1 MSNLIE
7 GTAPILERLRLLYLI
22 WINIFFSFQIFYN
35 WPSVSFYDLYCFRN
49 GQIGMSPIHQSQTL
63 IPNQLS
69 RYWYLFDM
77 DSMVFC
83 YQQYS
88 WHWWTHM
95 PPNYSA
101 TSATHNHHHLTICYR
116 NSTAWRLL
124 LSVQSSIDS
133 FTVSLHSP
141 NGRHLP
147 AVRAVQGDC

>member
-7 GTAPILERLRLLYLI
+7 GTAPILERLCLLYFI
-22 WINIFFSFQIFYN
+22 WINIFFSFQKFIIDQASHF
-35 WPSVSFYDLYCFRN
+35 
-49 GQIGMSPIHQSQTL
+49 MSPIVSGMGKSVWVPYIKARL

-77 DSMVFC
+77 DLMVFC

-124 LSVQSSIDS
+124 FSVQSSIDC